1 MINRRLFIVAICCF
15 YGILNTSCGIFH
27 PPNRENGYLT
37 SHYYSCGPTAL
48 SRAIDLYSTK
58 NGISLKRKIQPK
70 ELSIE
75 IQDDR
80 GFLDVTELLIL
91 FDKQAAEI
99 TWPSEIKK
107 SLKARSITIREITNV
122 NELDDDVAIILVRK
136 KGTLDTYHW
145 IVYPWDEL
153 KYYKDKTV
161 FEQIYVLIP
170 KS

>member
-1 MINRRLFIVAICCF
+1 MINKRIFIAVFCCL

-27 PPNRENGYLT
+27 PPDRNNGYLT
-37 SHYYSCGPTAL
+37 KHYYSCGPVAL
-48 SRAIDLYSTK
+48 SRALDLYS
-58 NGISLKRKIQPK
+58 KRNNIVVKHKLQPK

-75 IQDDR
+75 IQDKR

-99 TWPSEIKK
+99 TWPSEMKQA
-107 SLKARSITIREITNV
+107 LKARSITIKEINSTN
-122 NELDDDVAIILVRK
+122 EIKQDIAIVLVRK

-145 IVYPWDEL
+145 IVHPWDSL
-153 KYYKDKTV
+153 NHYGDKTV
-161 FEQIYVLIP
+161 YEQIYILLP